1 MTLLVVV
8 CSTVS
13 VVPGAVVVSTVV
25 SVLVAT
31 TCARP
36 PLTMTAA
43 ARKPAAKRAARAE
56 SFTALDTHTYCQI
69 AEPPLR
75 SGLER
80 LCGVT

>member
-25 SVLVAT
+25 SVLVK

-56 SFTALDTHTYCQI
+56 SFTALGTYTYCQI

-75 SGLER
+75 SRVAR